1 MIMVWMMRGTNP
13 GRRMTMSETRGGVS
27 DEAVKAATGRTP
39 AEWEAVLDARG
50 AADLPHGK
58 IVALLRESGEI
69 ESSWWMQQVANGYE
83 KRKGKRVLGQTE
95 GTGFQI
101 GVRRTLSI
109 PPDEAWRLVTSAEGV
124 RGWLGGAPELRWEKG
139 ESYRLR
145 DGSAGEVRVFKP
157 GSHLRI
163 TWQPEGWPRA
173 STIQVRVMPSGEQK
187 SVISFHQEHL
197 PGPAERQARR
207 EFFDAALDA
216 LEEQAKKA

>member
-1 MIMVWMMRGTNP
+1 
-13 GRRMTMSETRGGVS
+13 MTMSETRGGVS

-39 AEWEAVLDARG
+39 AEWEKVLDARG
-50 AADLPHGK
+50 AADLTHGK
-58 IVALLRESGEI
+58 VVALLRESGEI

-101 GVRRTLSI
+101 GVRRTLPL
-109 PPDEAWRLVTSAEGV
+109 PPDAAWRLVTSAEGV
-124 RGWLGGAPELRWEKG
+124 RGWLGGAAKLQWEKG
-139 ESYRLR
+139 EAYRLK

-173 STIQVRVMPSGEQK
+173 STIQVRVIPSGEGK

-197 PGPAERQARR
+197 PGAAERQARR
-207 EFFDAALDA
+207 EFFDAALDT
-216 LEEQAKKA
+216 LEQQAKKG